1 MEKSNERGIS
11 VIVLLTAALE
21 LPISHNHRSVFK
33 ILIIVPS
40 YSASFR
46 LYVQIARFV
55 YNILTLQ
62 EISFVR
68 ISIEEKEILLSKLF
82 AAKEKRSFET
92 FRSSK
97 LMKTRGKE
105 VELAGFNRVTRVTR
119 AFSPCSRA
127 TRDPLAAGCQRGR
140 RRLLL
145 RQPRNCRHV
154 ANRPASLRFSPP
166 LFPLLFLSSH
176 LDRSRFF
183 PLSWARR

>member
-40 YSASFR
+40 YSTSFR

-92 FRSSK
+92 FR
-97 LMKTRGKE
+97 
-105 VELAGFNRVTRVTR
+105 
-119 AFSPCSRA
+119 
-127 TRDPLAAGCQRGR
+127 
-140 RRLLL
+140 
-145 RQPRNCRHV
+145 
-154 ANRPASLRFSPP
+154 
-166 LFPLLFLSSH
+166 
-176 LDRSRFF
+176 
-183 PLSWARR
+183 